1 MREAGFDRA
10 NPIIGGNFMNA
21 VGIDVSK
28 KKSTVT
34 IRQPGDVVLMPP
46 RDFRHTQSSINEL
59 IATIQGLNGETKVCM
74 EHTGRY
80 YEPMASWLSKAGIFV
95 STINP
100 KLIKDFG
107 DDSLRALKTDKADS
121 KKIARYA
128 LDRWAKLRQYS
139 PMDETRS
146 QLKTMN
152 RQFSFYTDQKTA
164 MKNNL
169 IALLDQTF
177 PGANG
182 FFDSPARSDG
192 SQKWVDFVYTYW
204 HVDCVRG
211 KSLSAFTEHY
221 RKWCKRKGYNFSADK
236 AEEIYHV
243 AGDLIAVFPKNDN
256 TKLLIQQA
264 VTLLNTTSQMVES
277 LRAQMNQ
284 TASTLPEYPAVMA
297 MNGVGPT
304 FGPQLMAE
312 IGDPTRFTLRGA
324 LTAFAGVDPRADQS
338 GDHNR
343 KSNRTSKKGSPYL
356 RKTLFLIMDGLIQR
370 SPTDSPVYAFMDKKR
385 AQGKPYLVYMTAGA
399 NKFLRIYYGT
409 VRDYLKQKGLW
420 PDPESD
426 EVNSV

>member
-1 MREAGFDRA
+1 
-10 NPIIGGNFMNA
+10 MNA

-34 IRQPGDVVLMPP
+34 IRQPGDLVLLPP
-46 RDFRHTQSSINEL
+46 RDYRHTQSSINEL
-59 IATIQGLNGETKVCM
+59 IATIKGLDGETKVCM

-80 YEPMASWLSKAGIFV
+80 YEPMAHWLSAAGIFV
-95 STINP
+95 SAVNP
-100 KLIKDFG
+100 KLIRDFG
-107 DDSLRALKTDKADS
+107 DESLRAPKTDKADS
-121 KKIARYA
+121 KKIARFA
-128 LDRWAKLRQYS
+128 LDRWTKLRQYS
-139 PMDETRS
+139 PMDETRN

-221 RKWCKRKGYNFSADK
+221 RSWCKRKGYNFSAGK
-236 AEEIYHV
+236 AEEIYRV
-243 AGDLIAVFPKNDN
+243 AVDLIAVFPKNDN
-256 TKLLIQQA
+256 TRMLIRQA

-277 LRAQMNQ
+277 LRIQMDQ
-284 TASTLPEYPAVMA
+284 VASTLPEYSVVMA

-304 FGPQLMAE
+304 LGSQLMAE
-312 IGDPTRFTLRGA
+312 IGDPTRFTHREA
-324 LTAFAGVDPRADQS
+324 LTAFAGVDPGADQS

-356 RKTLFLIMDGLIQR
+356 RRTLFLIMDGLIQR
-370 SPTDSPVYAFMDKKR
+370 SPADSPVYAFMDKKR
-385 AQGKPYLVYMTAGA
+385 TQGKPYLVYMTAGA

-409 VRDYLKQKGLW
+409 VRDALKQKGLW

-426 EVNSV
+426 EVTPV

>member
-1 MREAGFDRA
+1 
-10 NPIIGGNFMNA
+10 MNA

-34 IRQPGDVVLMPP
+34 IRQPGDIVLLPP
-46 RDFRHTQSSINEL
+46 RDYRHTQPSINEL
-59 IATIQGLNGETKVCM
+59 IATIKGLDGETKVCM

-80 YEPMASWLSKAGIFV
+80 YEPMASWLTNAGIFV
-95 STINP
+95 SAVNP

-107 DDSLRALKTDKADS
+107 DESLRAPKTDKADS
-121 KKIARYA
+121 KKIARFA
-128 LDRWAKLRQYS
+128 LDRWTKLRQYS
-139 PMDETRS
+139 PMDETRN

-221 RKWCKRKGYNFSADK
+221 RSWCKRKGYNFSAGK
-236 AEEIYHV
+236 AEEIYRV
-243 AGDLIAVFPKNDN
+243 AADLIAVFPKSEN
-256 TKLLIQQA
+256 TKMLIRQA
-264 VTLLNTTSQMVES
+264 VTLLNATSQMVES
-277 LRAQMNQ
+277 LRIQMDQ
-284 TASTLPEYPAVMA
+284 VASTLPEYSAVMA
-297 MNGVGPT
+297 INGVGPT
-304 FGPQLMAE
+304 LGPQLMAE
-312 IGDPTRFTLRGA
+312 IGDPTRFTHREA
-324 LTAFAGVDPRADQS
+324 LTAFAGVDPGADQS

-370 SPTDSPVYAFMDKKR
+370 SPADSPVYAFMDKKR
-385 AQGKPYLVYMTAGA
+385 SQGKPYLVYMTAGA

-420 PDPESD
+420 PDSESD
-426 EVNSV
+426 VVNPD